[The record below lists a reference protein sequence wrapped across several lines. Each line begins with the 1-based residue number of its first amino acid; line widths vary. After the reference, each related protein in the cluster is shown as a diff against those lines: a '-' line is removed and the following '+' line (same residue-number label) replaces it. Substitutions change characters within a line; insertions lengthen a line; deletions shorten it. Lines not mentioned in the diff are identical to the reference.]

1 MVSTIA
7 RISTLLLGMGILL
20 GGNGLLGTLLGVRA
34 GVEGFTDTATG
45 GVMSAYFLAFIFG
58 TFVCPP
64 VIRRVGHIRA
74 FAAMGAVASA
84 VAIAHVLLV
93 NPWVWGVLRAVN
105 GISMV
110 GLFMVMESW
119 LNALAPNERRG
130 RIFAAYTTVNLVA
143 MAAGQSLLATSNVSG
158 FTLFGLVAILYS
170 LALVP
175 VALTN
180 VREPAPV
187 DVPHLHLRG
196 LYSVSPLGF
205 VGTMVAGL
213 SQGAFWGMGA
223 VFAHGIG
230 MSASGVAAFMT
241 ATIIGGALLQWP
253 IGRLSD
259 RYDRRI
265 VLVFV
270 CFAAAACALVAF
282 RVANLSSPALLAS
295 TFLYGGFAFS
305 VYSLTVSHV
314 NDHLQPVQVLGATS
328 GLLLIYGIGAA
339 AAPAVIG
346 VLMEALGPRSLLT
359 YFAATQLSLALFGI
373 YRMWV
378 RAAVPAEAQG
388 AFVPMVRTSQVAL
401 EMDPRAEVEPEPK
414 LK

>member
-7 RISTLLLGMGILL
+7 RISTLLLGMGVLL

-34 GVEGFTDTATG
+34 SAEGFTDAATG
-45 GVMSAYFLAFIFG
+45 GVMSAYFLAFILG

-64 VIRRVGHIRA
+64 IIRRVGHIRA

-84 VAIAHVLLV
+84 VAIVHVLLV
-93 NPWVWGVLRAVN
+93 HPLVWGVLRAVN
-105 GISMV
+105 GITMV

-130 RIFAAYTTVNLVA
+130 RIFATYTTVNLTA
-143 MAAGQSLLATSNVSG
+143 MAAGQLLLATNNISG

-180 VREPAPV
+180 VREPTPV

-205 VGTMVAGL
+205 IGTMISGL

-230 MSASGVAAFMT
+230 MTASGIAAFMS
-241 ATIIGGALLQWP
+241 ATIVGGALLQWP

-259 RYDRRI
+259 HYDRRI

-282 RVANLSSPALLAS
+282 QVTKFSSLALLVS
-295 TFLYGGFAFS
+295 TFFYGGFAFS

-314 NDHLQPVQVLGATS
+314 NDHLQPAQVLSATS
-328 GLLLIYGIGAA
+328 GLLLVYGIGAA
-339 AAPAVIG
+339 TAPAVIG
-346 VLMEALGPRSLLT
+346 VLMDVLGPRSLLI
-359 YFAATQLSLALFGI
+359 YFAATQLALALFGL
-373 YRMWV
+373 YRMRV
-378 RAAVPAEAQG
+378 RAPVPAEAQG

-401 EMDPRAEVEPEPK
+401 EMDPRAEVEPELK

>member
-7 RISTLLLGMGILL
+7 RISTLLLGMGVLL

-34 GVEGFTDTATG
+34 SVEGFTDAATG
-45 GVMSAYFLAFIFG
+45 GVMSAYFFAFILG

-64 VIRRVGHIRA
+64 IIRRVGHIRA
-74 FAAMGAVASA
+74 FAALGAIASA
-84 VAIAHVLLV
+84 VAIVHVLLV
-93 NPWVWGVLRAVN
+93 DPLVWGVLRAVN

-130 RIFAAYTTVNLVA
+130 RIFATYTTVNLAA
-143 MAAGQSLLATSNVSG
+143 MAAGQLLLATSNVSG

-180 VREPAPV
+180 VREPTPV

-205 VGTMVAGL
+205 IGTMISGL

-241 ATIIGGALLQWP
+241 TTIVGGALLQWP

-259 RYDRRI
+259 HYDRRI
-265 VLVFV
+265 VLVVV
-270 CFAAAACALVAF
+270 CFAAAACALVGF
-282 RVANLSSPALLAS
+282 QVAKLSSLALLAS

-314 NDHLQPVQVLGATS
+314 NDHLQPAQVLGATS
-328 GLLLIYGIGAA
+328 GLLLVYGIGAA
-339 AAPAVIG
+339 AAPAVVG
-346 VLMEALGPRSLLT
+346 ALMDVLGPRSLLT
-359 YFAATQLSLALFGI
+359 YFATTQLTLALFGL

-378 RAAVPAEAQG
+378 RAAVPPEAQG

-401 EMDPRAEVEPEPK
+401 EMDPRAEVEPELK

>member
-7 RISTLLLGMGILL
+7 RISTLLLGMGVLL
-20 GGNGLLGTLLGVRA
+20 GGNALLGTLLGVRA
-34 GVEGFTDTATG
+34 SVEGFTDATTG
-45 GVMSAYFLAFIFG
+45 GVMSAYFFAFILG
-58 TFVCPP
+58 TFVCPS

-84 VAIAHVLLV
+84 VAIVHVLLV
-93 NPWVWGVLRAVN
+93 HPLVWGVLRAVN

-130 RIFAAYTTVNLVA
+130 RIFATYTTVNLTA
-143 MAAGQSLLATSNVSG
+143 MAAGQLLLATSDVSG

-180 VREPAPV
+180 VREPTPV

-205 VGTMVAGL
+205 IGTMIAGL

-230 MSASGVAAFMT
+230 MTASGVAAFMT

-259 RYDRRI
+259 HYDRRI

-270 CFAAAACALVAF
+270 CFSAAACALVAF
-282 RVANLSSPALLAS
+282 QVAKLSSLALLAS

-314 NDHLQPVQVLGATS
+314 NDHLQPAQVLSATS
-328 GLLLIYGIGAA
+328 GLLLVYGIGAA

-346 VLMEALGPRSLLT
+346 ALMGVLGPRSLLV
-359 YFAATQLSLALFGI
+359 YFAATQLTLALFGL

-378 RAAVPAEAQG
+378 RAPVPVQAQG
-388 AFVPMVRTSQVAL
+388 AFVPVVRTSQVAL
-401 EMDPRAEVEPEPK
+401 EMDPRAEVESELK

>member
-1 MVSTIA
+1 
-7 RISTLLLGMGILL
+7 
-20 GGNGLLGTLLGVRA
+20 
-34 GVEGFTDTATG
+34 
-45 GVMSAYFLAFIFG
+45 MSAYFLAFIFG

-64 VIRRVGHIRA
+64 IIRRVGHIRA

-93 NPWVWGVLRAVN
+93 HPLVWGVLRAVN

-130 RIFAAYTTVNLVA
+130 RIFATYTTVNLTA
-143 MAAGQSLLATSNVSG
+143 MAGGQLLLATSDVSG
-158 FTLFGLVAILYS
+158 FALFGLVAILYS

-180 VREPAPV
+180 VREPSPV

-205 VGTMVAGL
+205 IGTMISGL

-230 MSASGVAAFMT
+230 MSASGIAAFMT
-241 ATIIGGALLQWP
+241 ATIVGGALLQWP

-265 VLVFV
+265 VLVVV
-270 CFAAAACALVAF
+270 CFAATACALVAF
-282 RVANLSSPALLAS
+282 QVAKLSSLALLAS

-314 NDHLQPVQVLGATS
+314 NDHLKPAEVLGATS
-328 GLLLIYGIGAA
+328 GLLLVYGIGAA
-339 AAPAVIG
+339 AAPAVVG
-346 VLMEALGPRSLLT
+346 ALMDVLGPRSLLS
-359 YFAATQLSLALFGI
+359 YFAATQLSLALFGL
-373 YRMWV
+373 YRMWIH
-378 RAAVPAEAQG
+378 APVPAGARG

-401 EMDPRAEVEPEPK
+401 EMDPRAEVEPELK